1 MIAIDLIKCPR
12 SDTIGT
18 RQARPSY
25 GCAGTI
31 CPGQTVWLRRLKPT
45 MLGYEKLALQG
56 FGHDEVAEKNADL
69 DESRYANLAGD
80 MFNLASLA
88 EVKNAVF
95 ATIPLSQT

>member
-31 CPGQTVWLRRLKPT
+31 CPGQIVWLRRLKRC

-56 FGHDEVAEKNADL
+56 FGYDVVDENCEL
-69 DESRYANLAGD
+69 GESRLTSLAGD

-88 EVKNAVF
+88 EVMNAVF

>member
-25 GCAGTI
+25 GCVGPI
-31 CPGQTVWLRRLKPT
+31 CPGQTVWLRRSRRC

-56 FGHDEVAEKNADL
+56 FGRDDVVDENCGVG
-69 DESRYANLAGD
+69 ESRRARLAGG
-80 MFNLASLA
+80 MFNLASIA
-88 EVKNAVF
+88 EVMHAVF